1 MNHKWKQSHHTTAMW
16 SQDKQQRCQSVCC
29 LSLYTSCFILKVL
42 SLPVLL
48 VHKLIGNVSHLCHV
62 SSAFKSVPLCTFTRL
77 ALGILATFSFDSYTT
92 GLFLVLE
99 FCLFGRLCLLAF
111 CAWPPVSNHI
121 RFCVLDVVLLSR
133 FLFPSGPTRSS
144 PFSCRGVRAPAGVDL
159 CSITAAWP
167 QIV

>member
-16 SQDKQQRCQSVCC
+16 SQDKQRRCQSVCC
-29 LSLYTSCFILKVL
+29 PSSYTSCFILKVL

-48 VHKLIGNVSHLCHV
+48 VRKLIGNVSHLYHV
-62 SSAFKSVPLCTFTRL
+62 PSVFKSVPLCTFYQI
-77 ALGILATFSFDSYTT
+77 GSWHFSY
-92 GLFLVLE
+92 FLIWLIYNQFVPCFGVLPV
-99 FCLFGRLCLLAF
+99 RLCLLAF
-111 CAWPPVSNHI
+111 CAWPPVSNRI

-144 PFSCRGVRAPAGVDL
+144 PSSCRGVRAPAGVDL